1 MHPTGLEL
9 NEFVDG
15 TLEPEAEHMVRQ
27 HLETCG
33 QCRAL
38 VRDLRELVQ
47 TARTLDDR
55 QPPAEAWPRIEA
67 AISSGELETRA
78 EKTRVGS
85 RQVWAWTLLGA
96 AAAVLLAVWTA
107 RTDYFTGSK
116 TAAIPEGPT
125 AQSIEAELAQASEH
139 YQKAIAGLE
148 QIAASGEGSL
158 DPDTAAAVQRN
169 LAVVDQAISES
180 RAALKAQPDSEP
192 AQQSLLENFK
202 AKVSLLQ
209 DTIALINEFRKGNE
223 AGTARIVSG
232 LKKGT

>member
-1 MHPTGLEL
+1 MHPTESEL
-9 NEFVDG
+9 NEYVDG
-15 TLEPEAEHMVRQ
+15 SLEPSAERTVRQ
-27 HLETCG
+27 HLEACG
-33 QCRAL
+33 QCRVL

-55 QPPAEAWPRIEA
+55 QPPGETWPRIEA
-67 AISSGELETRA
+67 AIASGDLGAPTERM
-78 EKTRVGS
+78 RVGR

-96 AAAVLLAVWTA
+96 AAAMLLAVWTA
-107 RTDYFTGSK
+107 RTGYFTSSK
-116 TAAIPEGPT
+116 TAETSESPT
-125 AQSIEAELAQASEH
+125 AQSIEAELALASEH
-139 YQKAIAGLE
+139 YQKAITGLE

-158 DPDTAAAVQRN
+158 DPEMAAALQRN

-209 DTIALINEFRKGNE
+209 DTIALINEFRKGND
-223 AGTARIVSG
+223 AGAARIVSG
-232 LKKGT
+232 LKKGA